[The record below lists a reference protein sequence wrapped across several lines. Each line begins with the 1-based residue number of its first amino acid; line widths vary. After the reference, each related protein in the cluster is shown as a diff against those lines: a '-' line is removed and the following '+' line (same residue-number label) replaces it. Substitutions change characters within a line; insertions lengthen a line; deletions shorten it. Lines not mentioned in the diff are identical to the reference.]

1 MGKYSKKYI
10 PAQHAATIPDS
21 SCVVV
26 QSILLNLSIFMVNKT
41 ILVVAS
47 ACPLVFVV
55 WKMF

>member
-26 QSILLNLSIFMVNKT
+26 QSILLNLSIFNGQ
-41 ILVVAS
+41 
-47 ACPLVFVV
+47 
-55 WKMF
+55 